1 MNTPLTPP
9 IRSSEHSEA
18 SVVLE
23 EVAPEQWRVLDA
35 GLPPT
40 SIDALIG
47 FVCRTAGVY
56 EVTTMTEPL
65 DVSFFTDLDSV
76 RAVFTL

>member
-1 MNTPLTPP
+1 MSTPLRTP
-9 IRSSEHSEA
+9 IRPYEPAEA

-35 GLPPT
+35 ELSPT

-47 FVCRTAGVY
+47 FVCKTAGVY

-65 DVSFFTDLDSV
+65 AVAFFTDLDSV

>member
-1 MNTPLTPP
+1 MIAPLTTPVRP
-9 IRSSEHSEA
+9 SDPAEA

-23 EVAPEQWRVLDA
+23 EIAPEQWRVLDT

-65 DVSFFTDLDSV
+65 AVSFFTDLDSV